1 MRVREINVVLENCK
15 SVMQLN
21 SMELVTLVV
30 VLIIKMA
37 DVIES
42 DVYRIENVEQVHWE
56 RNQLIYKN
64 VV

>member
-42 DVYRIENVEQVHWE
+42 DVYRIENVEQVH
-56 RNQLIYKN
+56 
-64 VV
+64 